1 MRRILVSVLALAAAV
16 VLASVAMA
24 LFTGGGTHAAR
35 DTAELVLPAGVIW
48 LALVHASL
56 RIRRLGTFRLQYALA
71 VASAVGVALIAVFWT
86 ADRMFVSDH
95 DAGVLA
101 SLMLFAG
108 VIGARIAMLL
118 ADRTAHDVEA
128 LGIGLGTFAAGD
140 LSHRIEPAGPRE
152 LRDLA
157 DSANEMAAELE
168 RMRAERDD
176 ADRARRNLI
185 ASVSH
190 DLRTPLTSLRL
201 LVEAI
206 GDGVVEGPD
215 ETADALRR
223 VKGHVA
229 TLSTLVDDLF
239 ELARLEAGD
248 ISWTLSQVGIAELID
263 ETVEAFRPQAEQ
275 KGLVLSESVSSDVA
289 PVRGNPEKLQRVLYN
304 LVQNAVRHT
313 PRDGTVSLRAERDH
327 DVVRIEVADDGE
339 GIPAEQAEQVFERF
353 FRGGDGAR
361 NGAGAG
367 LGLSI
372 SRAIVEAHGGRI
384 WIEPG
389 EKRGSRVIFTVPA
402 ATDSRETYV

>member
-1 MRRILVSVLALAAAV
+1 MRRILVSVAALVAAV
-16 VLASVAMA
+16 LLSSATMA
-24 LFTGGGTHAAR
+24 LFTGGGWHSAR
-35 DTAELVLPAGVIW
+35 ETAELVVPAGIVW

-56 RIRRLGTFRLQYALA
+56 RLRRLGTFRLQYALA

-108 VIGARIAMLL
+108 VIGARISMLL
-118 ADRTAHDVEA
+118 ADRTAHDVEQLE
-128 LGIGLGTFAAGD
+128 LGLETFAEGN
-140 LSHRIEPAGPRE
+140 LSHRILPAGPRE

-157 DSANEMAAELE
+157 VSANVMAGELE
-168 RMRAERDD
+168 RMRNERDD

-206 GDGVVEGPD
+206 GDGVVEGPV

-223 VKGHVA
+223 AKQHVT

-248 ISWTLSQVGIAELID
+248 ISWTLSQVGVAELID

-275 KGLVLSESVSSDVA
+275 KGLMLIEDVA
-289 PVRGNPEKLQRVLYN
+289 RDVSPVRGNPEKLQRVLYN

-313 PRDGTVSLRAERDH
+313 PQDGTVTLRAEPADGF
-327 DVVRIEVADDGE
+327 VRIEVADDGE
-339 GIPAEQAEQVFERF
+339 GIPPDQAEQVFDRF

-372 SRAIVEAHGGRI
+372 SRAIVEAHGGKI
-384 WIEPG
+384 WVEPG
-389 EKRGSRVIFTVPA
+389 NGRGSRVVFTVPA
-402 ATDSRETYV
+402 AS

>member
-1 MRRILVSVLALAAAV
+1 MRRILVSALSVVAAV
-16 VLASVAMA
+16 ALSCITMA
-24 LFTGGGTHAAR
+24 LFTGGGWRAAT
-35 DTAELVLPAGVIW
+35 DTAELVLPAGVLW
-48 LALVHASL
+48 LALVHAGLSM
-56 RIRRLGTFRLQYALA
+56 RRLGTFRLQYAVA
-71 VASAVGVALIAVFWT
+71 VTGAIGVALVAVFWT

-108 VIGARIAMLL
+108 VVGARNAMLL

-128 LGIGLGTFAAGD
+128 LGAGLGTFAAGD

-157 DSANEMAAELE
+157 DSANEMAAALE
-168 RMRAERDD
+168 HARAERDD

-206 GDGVVEGPD
+206 DDGVLAGPE
-215 ETADALRR
+215 ETAEALRR
-223 VKGHVA
+223 AKHHVA

-248 ISWTLSQVGIAELID
+248 ISWTLSQVGVAELID
-263 ETVEAFRPQAEQ
+263 ETVEAFRPQADQ
-275 KGLVLSESVSSDVA
+275 KGLVLTESVPSDVA

-313 PRDGTVSLRAERDH
+313 PQDGTVTLRAERD
-327 DVVRIEVADDGE
+327 DGFVRIEVADDGE
-339 GIPAEQAEQVFERF
+339 GIPADQAEHVFERF

-361 NGAGAG
+361 NGTGAG

-389 EKRGSRVIFTVPA
+389 ERRGTRVVFTVPA
-402 ATDSRETYV
+402 AV

>member
-1 MRRILVSVLALAAAV
+1 MRRILVSLLALTVAV
-16 VLASVAMA
+16 VLACVTMA
-24 LFTGGGTHAAR
+24 LFTGGGTRSAR
-35 DTAELVLPAGVIW
+35 DTAELVLPAGIVW

-128 LGIGLGTFAAGD
+128 LGIGLGTFASGD

-206 GDGVVEGPD
+206 DDGVVEGPD

-223 VKGHVA
+223 AKGHVA

-248 ISWTLSQVGIAELID
+248 ISWTLSQVGVAELID

-275 KGLVLSESVSSDVA
+275 KGLVLSESVPSDVA

-313 PRDGTVSLRAERDH
+313 PQDGTVSLRAERDH
-327 DVVRIEVADDGE
+327 DFVRIEVADDGE
-339 GIPAEQAEQVFERF
+339 GIPPEQAEQVFERF

-361 NGAGAG
+361 NGTGAG

-372 SRAIVEAHGGRI
+372 SRAIVEAHGGKI

-402 ATDSRETYV
+402 AT

>member
-1 MRRILVSVLALAAAV
+1 MRRIVVSVLALAVAV
-16 VLASVAMA
+16 VVASVSMA
-24 LFTGGGTHAAR
+24 LFTSGGMRSVR
-35 DTAELVLPAGVIW
+35 DTAGLVLPAGIVW
-48 LALVHASL
+48 LLLVHASL
-56 RIRRLGTFRLQYALA
+56 RFRRLGTFRLQYALA
-71 VASAVGVALIAVFWT
+71 VASAVGVSLIAVYWT

-108 VIGARIAMLL
+108 VIGARIATLL
-118 ADRTAHDVEA
+118 ADRTAHDVER

-140 LSHRIEPAGPRE
+140 LSHRIEPSGPRE
-152 LRDLA
+152 LQDLA
-157 DSANEMAAELE
+157 VSANEMAAELE
-168 RMRAERDD
+168 RMRSERDD
-176 ADRARRNLI
+176 ADRARRNLV

-206 GDGVVEGPD
+206 DDGVVEGPAD
-215 ETADALRR
+215 TADALRR
-223 VKGHVA
+223 AKGYVT

-248 ISWTLSQVGIAELID
+248 ISWTLSQVGVAELID
-263 ETVEAFRPQAEQ
+263 ETVEAFRPLAAQ
-275 KGLVLSESVSSDVA
+275 KGLVLSESVPSDVA

-313 PRDGTVSLRAERDH
+313 PQDGTVSLRAERDAGF
-327 DVVRIEVADDGE
+327 VRIEVADDGE
-339 GIPAEQAEQVFERF
+339 GIPPEQAEQVFERF

-361 NGAGAG
+361 NGTGAG

-384 WIEPG
+384 WVEPREG
-389 EKRGSRVIFTVPA
+389 RGSRVIFTVPA
-402 ATDSRETYV
+402 AT

>member
-1 MRRILVSVLALAAAV
+1 MRQSLVSALVLAAGVA
-16 VLASVAMA
+16 LASVTMA
-24 LFTGGGTHAAR
+24 LFTGGGMASAR
-35 DTAELVLPAGVIW
+35 DTAELVVPAGVLW
-48 LALVHASL
+48 LALAHAGL
-56 RIRRLGTFRLQYALA
+56 RVRRLGTFRLQYAVA
-71 VASAVGVALIAVFWT
+71 VTSAVGVALIAVFWT

-108 VIGARIAMLL
+108 VIGARNAMLL
-118 ADRTAHDVEA
+118 ADRTAHDVES
-128 LGIGLGTFAAGD
+128 LGAGLSTFAAGD
-140 LSHRIEPAGPRE
+140 LAHRIEPTGPRE

-157 DSANEMAAELE
+157 VSANEMAAELE
-168 RMRAERDD
+168 RMRTERDD

-206 GDGVVEGPD
+206 DDGVVSGPR

-223 VKGHVA
+223 AKQHVT

-248 ISWTLSQVGIAELID
+248 ISWTLSQVGVAELID

-275 KGLVLSESVSSDVA
+275 KGLVLTESVAPDVA

-313 PRDGTVSLRAERDH
+313 PQDGTVTLHAERAAGF
-327 DVVRIEVADDGE
+327 VRIEVSDDGE
-339 GIPAEQAEQVFERF
+339 GIPPEQAEHVFDRF

-361 NGAGAG
+361 NGTGSG

-372 SRAIVEAHGGRI
+372 SRAIVEAHGGTI
-384 WIEPG
+384 WVEPG
-389 EKRGSRVIFTVPA
+389 ERRGTRVVFTVPA
-402 ATDSRETYV
+402 AT

>member
-1 MRRILVSVLALAAAV
+1 MRRILVSALSVVAAV
-16 VLASVAMA
+16 ALSCVTMA
-24 LFTGGGTHAAR
+24 LFTGGGWRAAT
-35 DTAELVLPAGVIW
+35 DTAELVLPAGVLW
-48 LALVHASL
+48 LALVHAGLSM
-56 RIRRLGTFRLQYALA
+56 RRLGTFRLQYAVA
-71 VASAVGVALIAVFWT
+71 VTGAIGVALIAVFWT

-108 VIGARIAMLL
+108 VVGARNAMLL

-128 LGIGLGTFAAGD
+128 LGAGLGTFAAGD

-157 DSANEMAAELE
+157 DSANEMAAALE
-168 RMRAERDD
+168 HARAERDD

-206 GDGVVEGPD
+206 DDGVVAGPE
-215 ETADALRR
+215 ETAEALRR
-223 VKGHVA
+223 AKQHVA

-248 ISWTLSQVGIAELID
+248 ISWTLSQVGVAELID

-275 KGLVLSESVSSDVA
+275 KGLVLTESVPSDVA

-304 LVQNAVRHT
+304 LMQNAVRHT
-313 PRDGTVSLRAERDH
+313 PQDGTVTLRAERDAGF
-327 DVVRIEVADDGE
+327 VRIEVADDGE
-339 GIPAEQAEQVFERF
+339 GIPADQADRVFERF

-361 NGAGAG
+361 NGTGAG

-389 EKRGSRVIFTVPA
+389 EKRGTRVVFTVPA
-402 ATDSRETYV
+402 AG

>member
-1 MRRILVSVLALAAAV
+1 MRRILVSAAALV
-16 VLASVAMA
+16 VAVLLSSATMA
-24 LFTGGGTHAAR
+24 LFTGGGWHSAR
-35 DTAELVLPAGVIW
+35 ETAELVVPAGIVW
-48 LALVHASL
+48 LVLVHASL
-56 RIRRLGTFRLQYALA
+56 RLRRLGTFRLQYALA

-86 ADRMFVSDH
+86 ADRVFVSDH

-108 VIGARIAMLL
+108 VIGARISMLL
-118 ADRTAHDVEA
+118 ADRTAHDVEQLE
-128 LGIGLGTFAAGD
+128 LGLETFAEGN
-140 LSHRIEPAGPRE
+140 LSHRILPAGPRE

-157 DSANEMAAELE
+157 VSANVMAGELE
-168 RMRAERDD
+168 RMRNERDD

-206 GDGVVEGPD
+206 GDGVVEGPV

-223 VKGHVA
+223 AKQHVT

-248 ISWTLSQVGIAELID
+248 ISWTLSQVGVAELID
-263 ETVEAFRPQAEQ
+263 ETVEAFRLQAEQ
-275 KGLVLSESVSSDVA
+275 KGLVLAEDVA
-289 PVRGNPEKLQRVLYN
+289 RDVSAVRGNPEKLQRVLYN

-313 PRDGTVSLRAERDH
+313 PQDGTVTLRAEPD
-327 DVVRIEVADDGE
+327 DGFVRIEVADDGE
-339 GIPAEQAEQVFERF
+339 GIPPEQAERVFDRF

-389 EKRGSRVIFTVPA
+389 NGRGSRVIFTVPA
-402 ATDSRETYV
+402 AT

>member
-1 MRRILVSVLALAAAV
+1 MRRILVSALSVVAAV
-16 VLASVAMA
+16 ALSCATMA
-24 LFTGGGTHAAR
+24 LFTGGGVHAAT
-35 DTAELVLPAGVIW
+35 DTAELVLPAGVLW
-48 LALVHASL
+48 LALVHAGLSM
-56 RIRRLGTFRLQYALA
+56 RRLGTFRLQYAVA
-71 VASAVGVALIAVFWT
+71 VTSAIGVALIAVFWT

-108 VIGARIAMLL
+108 VVGARNAMLL

-128 LGIGLGTFAAGD
+128 LGAGLGTFAAGD

-157 DSANEMAAELE
+157 DSANEMAAALE
-168 RMRAERDD
+168 HARTERDD

-206 GDGVVEGPD
+206 DDGVVAGPE
-215 ETADALRR
+215 ETGEALRR
-223 VKGHVA
+223 AKQHVA

-248 ISWTLSQVGIAELID
+248 ISWTLSQVGVAELID

-275 KGLVLSESVSSDVA
+275 KGLVLNESVPSDVA

-304 LVQNAVRHT
+304 LMQNAVRHT
-313 PRDGTVSLRAERDH
+313 PQDGTVTLRAERD
-327 DVVRIEVADDGE
+327 DGFVRIEVADDGD
-339 GIPAEQAEQVFERF
+339 GIPPDQAEHVFERF

-361 NGAGAG
+361 NGTGSG
-367 LGLSI
+367 LGLAI

-389 EKRGSRVIFTVPA
+389 EKRGTRVVFTVPA
-402 ATDSRETYV
+402 AV

>member
-1 MRRILVSVLALAAAV
+1 MRGILVSLLALATAV
-16 VLASVAMA
+16 VVACVTMA

-35 DTAELVLPAGVIW
+35 DTAELVLPAGLIW
-48 LALVHASL
+48 LALVHAGL
-56 RIRRLGTFRLQYALA
+56 RIRRLGTLRLQYAVA
-71 VASAVGVALIAVFWT
+71 VTSAVGVALIAVLWT
-86 ADRMFVSDH
+86 ADRMFVSNH

-108 VIGARIAMLL
+108 VIGARNAMLL
-118 ADRTAHDVEA
+118 ADRTAHDVELLSA
-128 LGIGLGTFAAGD
+128 GLGTFAAGD
-140 LSHRIEPAGPRE
+140 LSHRIEPTGPRE
-152 LRDLA
+152 LRELA
-157 DSANEMAAELE
+157 VSANEMAAELQ

-206 GDGVVEGPD
+206 DDGVVSGPTD
-215 ETADALRR
+215 TADALRR
-223 VKGHVA
+223 AKQHVT

-248 ISWTLSQVGIAELID
+248 ISWTLSQVGVAELID

-275 KGLVLSESVSSDVA
+275 KGLRLTESLATDLA

-313 PRDGTVSLRAERDH
+313 PQDGTVTLRAERDH
-327 DVVRIEVADDGE
+327 DFVRIEVADDGE
-339 GIPAEQAEQVFERF
+339 GIPPEQAEHVFERF

-361 NGAGAG
+361 NGTGAG

-372 SRAIVEAHGGRI
+372 SRAIVEAHGGKI
-384 WIEPG
+384 WVEPG
-389 EKRGSRVIFTVPA
+389 KGHGTRVFFTVPA
-402 ATDSRETYV
+402 VTPAT

>member
-1 MRRILVSVLALAAAV
+1 MRRILVSVAALVAAV
-16 VLASVAMA
+16 LLSSATMA
-24 LFTGGGTHAAR
+24 LFTGGGWHSAR
-35 DTAELVLPAGVIW
+35 ETAELVVPAGIVW

-56 RIRRLGTFRLQYALA
+56 RLRRLGTFRLQYALA

-108 VIGARIAMLL
+108 VIGARISMLL
-118 ADRTAHDVEA
+118 ADRTAHDVEQ
-128 LGIGLGTFAAGD
+128 LEVGLETFAGGD
-140 LSHRIEPAGPRE
+140 LSHRILPAGPRE

-157 DSANEMAAELE
+157 VSANVMAGELE
-168 RMRAERDD
+168 RMRNERDD

-206 GDGVVEGPD
+206 DDGVVEGPD

-223 VKGHVA
+223 AKQHVT

-248 ISWTLSQVGIAELID
+248 ISWTLSQVGVAELID

-275 KGLVLSESVSSDVA
+275 KGLMLIEDVA
-289 PVRGNPEKLQRVLYN
+289 RDVSPVRGNPEKLQRVLYN

-313 PRDGTVSLRAERDH
+313 PQDGTVTLRAEPADGF
-327 DVVRIEVADDGE
+327 VRIEVADDGE
-339 GIPAEQAEQVFERF
+339 GIPPDQAEQVFDRF

-389 EKRGSRVIFTVPA
+389 NGRGSRVIFTVPA
-402 ATDSRETYV
+402 AT

>member
-1 MRRILVSVLALAAAV
+1 MRRILVSALSVVAAV
-16 VLASVAMA
+16 ALSCATMA
-24 LFTGGGTHAAR
+24 IFTGGGLHAAT
-35 DTAELVLPAGVIW
+35 DTAELVLPAGVLW
-48 LALVHASL
+48 LALVHAGLSM
-56 RIRRLGTFRLQYALA
+56 RRLGTFRLQYAVA
-71 VASAVGVALIAVFWT
+71 VTSAIGVALIAVFWT

-108 VIGARIAMLL
+108 VVGARNAMLL

-128 LGIGLGTFAAGD
+128 LGDGLGTFAAGD

-157 DSANEMAAELE
+157 DSANEMAAALE
-168 RMRAERDD
+168 HARGERDD

-206 GDGVVEGPD
+206 DDGVVAGPE
-215 ETADALRR
+215 ETAEALRR
-223 VKGHVA
+223 AKQHVA

-248 ISWTLSQVGIAELID
+248 ISWTLSQVGVAELID

-275 KGLVLSESVSSDVA
+275 KGLVLTESVPSDVV

-304 LVQNAVRHT
+304 LMQNAVRHT
-313 PRDGTVSLRAERDH
+313 PQDGTVTLRAERD
-327 DVVRIEVADDGE
+327 DGFVRIEVADDGD
-339 GIPAEQAEQVFERF
+339 GIPPDQAEHVFERF

-361 NGAGAG
+361 NGTGAG

-389 EKRGSRVIFTVPA
+389 EKRGTRVVFTVPA
-402 ATDSRETYV
+402 AL